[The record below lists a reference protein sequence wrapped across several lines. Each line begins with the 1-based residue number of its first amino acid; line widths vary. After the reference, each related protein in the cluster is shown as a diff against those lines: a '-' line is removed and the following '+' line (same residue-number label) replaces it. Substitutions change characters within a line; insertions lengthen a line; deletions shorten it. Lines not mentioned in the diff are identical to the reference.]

1 MGILTS
7 PIFGVRDAGVMQ
19 YPDISELL
27 IVSAFGS
34 VFLNIRAYSK
44 DSQAEFKNFTM
55 LPPKTF
61 VPL

>member
-1 MGILTS
+1 MVVLTS
-7 PIFGVRDAGVMQ
+7 PIFGVRDAGVMSSE
-19 YPDISELL
+19 ITELL

-34 VFLNIRAYSK
+34 VFLNIRACSK
-44 DSQAEFKNFTM
+44 DSQAEFKNLTM